1 MDPVIIEKIRIDID
15 RGEVMRL
22 LGRIDSQAGEIDARV
37 VKAVDEGIEEAGRL
51 CEPKGMYVIASGKD
65 LPGAGIFDELERVAF
80 CICTIGLQLEE
91 KVTSLTAEGR
101 LLDAVILDSA
111 GSAAAE
117 AAARYMDELIA
128 EEASK
133 AGLKTSCRASPGYGD
148 WDVSEQ
154 KGLFSLVDGAKIGV
168 SLSESC
174 MMRPRKSVSFAK
186 HIDKKPLRLRS
197 ENSCRNCDLDICSYR
212 ISDIQPE

>member
-1 MDPVIIEKIRIDID
+1 MIIEKIRIDID

-22 LGRIDSQAGEIDARV
+22 LGRIDSEVGEIDARV
-37 VKAVDEGIEEAGRL
+37 IRAVDRGIEDAGRL
-51 CEPKGMYVIASGKD
+51 CEPKGMYMIARGKD
-65 LPGAGIFDELERVAF
+65 LPGSGIFDDLDQVAF
-80 CICTIGLQLEE
+80 CICTIGSMLEDR
-91 KVTSLTAEGR
+91 VTSLTTEGR

-117 AAARYMDELIA
+117 ATARYMDESIT

-148 WDVSEQ
+148 WDVREQ
-154 KGLFSLVDGAKIGV
+154 EGLFSLVDGGMIGV

-174 MMRPRKSVSFAK
+174 MMKPRKSVSFAK
-186 HIDKKPLRLRS
+186 HIDQKPLRLRS
-197 ENSCRNCDLDICSYR
+197 ENSCRNCDLDICQYR
-212 ISDIQPE
+212 ISDIKPE